1 MDYVWIV
8 MALTAVFFTVY
19 LFVRKRNTLP
29 WVPAEG
35 FSGVVAGAG
44 NPDCLYTLAG
54 AGNPDCLYTLA
65 GAAELLSVFEQA
77 GVESVSEGPRD
88 YSELRLILSKLA
100 CLKKDLMSPSG
111 IVQATL
117 YQPYATTHDREPVA
131 ETTARCFAKT
141 IPARDL
147 DISFE
152 TWRDRGNELLRRLCT
167 AAKLSEA
174 QASAQEQRFA
184 RLWADVYDV
193 AKGACMK
200 GEPSIAGKPAG
211 PRDPAPYV
219 PADVSAVGPY
229 EGYY

>member
-1 MDYVWIV
+1 
-8 MALTAVFFTVY
+8 MALTAIFFMVY
-19 LFVRKRNTLP
+19 LFVRKRDTLP
-29 WVPAEG
+29 WVPMEGFSGFGLLNPAHPTAAEG

-44 NPDCLYTLAG
+44 S
-54 AGNPDCLYTLA
+54 PDCLYTLA

-111 IVQATL
+111 IIQATL

-152 TWRDRGNELLRRLCT
+152 TWRDRGQELLRRLCT
-167 AAKLSEA
+167 AASLSET

-193 AKGACMK
+193 AKGACLK
-200 GEPSIAGKPAG
+200 GIPSIAGKPVG